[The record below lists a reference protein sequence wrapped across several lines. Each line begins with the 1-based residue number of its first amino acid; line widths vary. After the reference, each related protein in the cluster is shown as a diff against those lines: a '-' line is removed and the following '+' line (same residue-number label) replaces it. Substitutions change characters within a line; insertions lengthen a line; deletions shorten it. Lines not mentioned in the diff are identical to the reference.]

1 MSFTSVTFTNPSS
14 VPTGSAVYVRFVRQS
29 DGKFANQDTET
40 LDTYDAADI
49 ADYGLGLVELG
60 TSATWQLTVSAWLP
74 AASYAGY
81 IYRRIGATQAATDPL
96 VGILSTIEWNGSSAA
111 DLNTIIAEFAEA
123 IIVVTSPVATDG
135 SISIVQG
142 DSYTTANGRALT
154 WTVATASLPDMTGA
168 DVSIGLATPAN
179 YVKTGFETPA
189 LEVAGTISTNGANT
203 IFTIEFSAAQTAGL
217 STALD
222 HNCAEAYVYQ
232 LRVELGSGELYTIQ
246 LGNVAVTKRT
256 LPQPAP

>member
-1 MSFTSVTFTNPSS
+1 MSFNTDQISNPTAAPS
-14 VPTGSAVYVRFVRQS
+14 GSTVYCRFIRQS
-29 DGKFANQDTET
+29 DGKFANTDTET

-49 ADYGLGLVELG
+49 ADYGVIAPEIG
-60 TSATWQLTVSAWLP
+60 TSAVYLITIPTWLP
-74 AASYAGY
+74 AANYVGY
-81 IYRRIGATQAATDPL
+81 YYVRAGATQAVDDQNIGQFLPFFWTGLAAVDL
-96 VGILSTIEWNGSSAA
+96 GTIY
-111 DLNTIIAEFAEA
+111 AEFATA
-123 IIVVTSPVATDG
+123 IIIITSPVLTDG

-154 WTVATASLPDMTGA
+154 WTVATASLPDMTSA

-179 YVKTGFETPA
+179 YKKTGFETPT
-189 LEVAGTISTNGANT
+189 LEVAGTITTSGANT
-203 IFTIEFSAAQTAGL
+203 IFTIELSAAQTAGL